1 MLRERGSQLPRHMII
16 QSDNTTRETRNQ
28 NLMKWA
34 AHLICSE
41 IFDSITFC
49 FYKVGH
55 THCEVDQ
62 RFSVLAHCLNQCTGL
77 QTAKAGPNSETKF
90 GVTICNT
97 MFWKWPCAIHNSLP
111 LFFRSSRGKSIRLC
125 EKYLAGMLN
134 AIFCRAHGISNHGW
148 IHWPQR

>member
-1 MLRERGSQLPRHMII
+1 MALERASEMLRERGSQLPRHIII

-28 NLMKWA
+28 NLLKWA

-41 IFDSITFC
+41 IFDSVTFC

-77 QTAKAGPNSETKF
+77 QTPQAGPNSETRF
-90 GVTICNT
+90 GVRI
-97 MFWKWPCAIHNSLP
+97 
-111 LFFRSSRGKSIRLC
+111 
-125 EKYLAGMLN
+125 
-134 AIFCRAHGISNHGW
+134 
-148 IHWPQR
+148 

>member
-1 MLRERGSQLPRHMII
+1 MERASEMLRERGSQLPRHIVI

-28 NLMKWA
+28 NLIKWG

-49 FYKVGH
+49 FFKVGH

-77 QTAKAGPNSETKF
+77 QTPILKQNLMLEFPIWN
-90 GVTICNT
+90 
-97 MFWKWPCAIHNSLP
+97 WPIHNFYS
-111 LFFRSSRGKSIRLC
+111 FSRSSRGKSIRPC
-125 EKYLAGMLN
+125 EKYLDGMWN
-134 AIFCRAHGISNHGW
+134 AILCRAHGISNPGW
-148 IHWPQR
+148 IHWPQQ